1 MEFCPN
7 CGCILRPKKT
17 EVNKQVSVVLACSK
31 CNYVKDEPVRKVE
44 AGAGKVAAAKHV
56 HQESVTVI
64 PKEQEVSTMPTIKM
78 ECPKCGNR
86 VCYVWQVQTRGGD
99 EASTQFFRCTKC
111 SHTFREYA

>member
-17 EVNKQVSVVLACSK
+17 ETRKGLSVVLACSK
-31 CNYVKDEPVRKVE
+31 CNYVKDELVDGVE
-44 AGAGKVAAAKHV
+44 AGAGKVIKRA

-86 VCYVWQVQTRGGD
+86 LCYVWQVQTRGGD